1 MYPYPKDS
9 EMELSRFYKFCEA
22 FSPVLLCHLIVPTYN
37 ERLERHFVY
46 SKEAVRQGRWWTALT
61 YMFCHAD
68 ASHLASNAQGLLM
81 AGPSAV
87 EVLGPGAI
95 VAYFTAGVLG
105 ALDLPKLY
113 DLQLE
118 RFFARGV
125 RSVSAS
131 LAVVLDDATSWLA
144 SSLAPHRR
152 LLGASA
158 GVSAFVA
165 LDACLAVEKCVCGDG
180 GVALAFNALSA
191 ARYFSNEANRTWTGA
206 APGIDHA
213 AHLNGAVVG
222 VAAFVI
228 ARALQAWK
236 RHQRPLPRRFSSSKR
251 KDAPSQ

>member
-1 MYPYPKDS
+1 MVEPLKKYYD
-9 EMELSRFYKFCEA
+9 FCHA
-22 FSPVLLCHLIVPTYN
+22 FSPVLLCHLLVPTYN
-37 ERLERHFVY
+37 ESLERHFVY
-46 SKEAVRQGRWWTALT
+46 SKEALRQGRWWTAVT

-87 EVLGPGAI
+87 EVLGPGAL
-95 VAYFTAGVLG
+95 VTYVTAGVVG
-105 ALDLPKLY
+105 ALDLAKLY

-118 RFFARGV
+118 RYFTRGFRAARDV
-125 RSVSAS
+125 LPTAS
-131 LAVVLDDATSWLA
+131 LAVTRVLDDATSWLA
-144 SSLAPHRR
+144 SSLATDLSAGRR

-165 LDACLAVEKCVCGDG
+165 LDACLAVEKCVRGDG
-180 GVALAFNALSA
+180 GLALAFNALSA

-222 VAAFVI
+222 IAAFVI
-228 ARALQAWK
+228 ARAFQAWK
-236 RHQRPLPRRFSSSKR
+236 RRRRPSSRHTKHGP
-251 KDAPSQ
+251 AQ